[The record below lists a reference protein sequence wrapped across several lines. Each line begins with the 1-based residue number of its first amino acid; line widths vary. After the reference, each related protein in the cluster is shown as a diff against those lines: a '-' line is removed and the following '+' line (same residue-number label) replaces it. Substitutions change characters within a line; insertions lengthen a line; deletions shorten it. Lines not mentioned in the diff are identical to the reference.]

1 MAEPTPIFDA
11 VMDHFYTER
20 IDFVIDELEYF
31 AIRVL
36 AACDKIPL
44 EMLLQDI
51 VEDHARKVLIQHGLR
66 RL

>member
-20 IDFVIDELEYF
+20 IDFVIDEDDFRLLKVM
-31 AIRVL
+31 AVIL
-36 AACDKIPL
+36 QAPL
-44 EMLLQDI
+44 EMLLQDA
-51 VEDHARKVLIQHGLR
+51 VEDHTRKVLASHGLR